1 MKYHLHGAIQDGG
14 HVCEQHNVS
23 NVSNSIMLWCT
34 IMLIQ
39 LRSSCVCSFSFNLSV
54 KVIVQCV
61 LVVVIIYKHLT
72 IYIHRVRRKGVAVGG
87 ILLSPSLQSLSE

>member
-1 MKYHLHGAIQDGG
+1 M
-14 HVCEQHNVS
+14 S
-23 NVSNSIMLWCT
+23 NVSNSIMLWCM

-39 LRSSCVCSFSFNLSV
+39 FCSSCVCSFSYNLSV

-61 LVVVIIYKHLT
+61 LVVVI
-72 IYIHRVRRKGVAVGG
+72 VRILQSTFTELGEEGAAVGG